1 MSNPVTIKLD
11 PITRIEGH
19 LSVETVVDDGV
30 VKEAKVSG
38 TLFRGFETMMVGHSP
53 LDVIQFAQRFCGV
66 CPTAHAI
73 ASAQALDAAFGITPT
88 ENGRVIRN
96 LVGGA
101 NWIQSHLLHFYTLSA
116 LDYFPGPY
124 SPPFIPRFEGDY
136 RLPKAL
142 NEELLNHYILALS
155 MRLKA
160 HELSAVF
167 SGKMP
172 HSASIVPG
180 GVTIQPTVD
189 KITTFLWRLREL
201 RDFIDNYY
209 LPDVIAVARVY
220 QDCLE
225 QGRGCD
231 HLLTYGS
238 YDLSSERDV
247 TERRRLLRMGRYA
260 AGELLEFDPG
270 EITEEVRHSW
280 YTDAGPMPP
289 NLGRT
294 VPVPGKKGAYSW
306 VKAPRYQGEVYEV
319 GPTARVLCTAI
330 SGESPAMTTV
340 ANRVL
345 SEVDVGLDS
354 LHSTMGRHLA
364 RAIETKF
371 VADAMSEWIL
381 EFQIGEPVC
390 AEFEVPDRGSG
401 FGLWCAPRG
410 ALGHWIDIEEGKVA
424 RYQAIVPTTW
434 NCSPRDAKGQPGPLE
449 LALAGIPVRDT
460 ENPIEILRVVHS
472 YDPCVACAIH
482 VVDVRGNT
490 KAVVRAV

>member
-1 MSNPVTIKLD
+1 MTKTININLD

-19 LSVETVVDDGV
+19 MAVKTVVDSGQV
-30 VKEAKVSG
+30 REASVSA
-38 TLFRGFETMMVGHSP
+38 TLFRGFETIMQGHSP

-73 ASAQALDAAFGITPT
+73 ASAQALDDAFGIIPT

-101 NWIQSHLLHFYTLSA
+101 NWIQSHLLHFYALSS

-136 RLPKAL
+136 RLPRAL
-142 NEELLNHYILALS
+142 NDQLLNHYVQALS

-189 KITTFLWRLREL
+189 KITTFHWRLKEL
-201 RDFIDNYY
+201 RDFIDSVY
-209 LPDVIAVARVY
+209 LPDVIEIARVY
-220 QDCLE
+220 RDCLE
-225 QGRGCD
+225 SGTGPKN
-231 HLLTYGS
+231 LLTYGS
-238 YDLSSERDV
+238 YDLSVEPDV
-247 TERRRLLRMGRYA
+247 TRRKRLLKMGRYVD
-260 AGELLEFDPG
+260 GQLLSLDP
-270 EITEEVRHSW
+270 EKITEEVRHSW
-280 YTDAGPMPP
+280 YTDAGPTRPDE
-289 NLGRT
+289 GRT
-294 VPVPGKKGAYSW
+294 VPVPGKRGAYSW
-306 VKAPRYQGEVYEV
+306 IKSPRYDGEVYEV

-330 SGESPAMTTV
+330 SGESPAMTAVT
-340 ANRVL
+340 NQVL
-345 SEVDVGLDS
+345 TKADAS
-354 LHSTMGRHLA
+354 LESLRSTMGRHLA

-371 VADAMSEWIL
+371 VADAMSKWIMQFKL
-381 EFQIGEPVC
+381 GEPVC
-390 AEFEVPDRGSG
+390 AEFEVPKKASG
-401 FGLWCAPRG
+401 MGLWCAPRG
-410 ALGHWIDIEEGKVA
+410 ALGHWIDIEDGKVN

-434 NCSPRDAKGQPGPLE
+434 NCSPRDNKDQPGPLE
-449 LALAGIPVRDT
+449 QALVGIRVKSS

-472 YDPCVACAIH
+472 YDPCVACAVH
-482 VVDVRGNT
+482 VVDAKGNSRS
-490 KAVVRAV
+490 AFRAV

>member
-1 MSNPVTIKLD
+1 MSKSTTIKLD

-19 LSVETVVDDGV
+19 LGIEAVVDDGV
-30 VKEAKVSG
+30 VKEAHVSG
-38 TLFRGFETMMVGHSP
+38 TLFRGFEVIMQGHSP

-73 ASAQALDAAFGITPT
+73 ASAQALDHAFGIVPTP
-88 ENGRVIRN
+88 NGRVIRN

-124 SPPFIPRFEGDY
+124 TPPFAPRFEGDY

-142 NEELLNHYILALS
+142 NDDLLSHYILALS
-155 MRLKA
+155 MRMKA

-189 KITTFLWRLREL
+189 KVTTFLWRLREL

-220 QDCLE
+220 RDCLE
-225 QGRGCD
+225 QGVGS
-231 HLLTYGS
+231 HKLLTCGS
-238 YDLSSERDV
+238 YDLSSEPDV
-247 TERRRLLRMGRYA
+247 MQRRRLLHMGRYVD
-260 AGELLEFDPG
+260 GRLEPLEVDK
-270 EITEEVRHSW
+270 ITEEVRHSW
-280 YTDAGPMPP
+280 YSDTGPTAPSAGST
-289 NLGRT
+289 L
-294 VPVPGKKGAYSW
+294 PVPGKRGAYSW
-306 VKAPRYQGEVYEV
+306 VKSPRYEGDVYEV
-319 GPTARVLCTAI
+319 GPTARVLCTALA
-330 SGESPAMTTV
+330 GDAPALTKV
-340 ANRVL
+340 ANDVL
-345 SEVDVGLDS
+345 AQADADLGALQ
-354 LHSTMGRHLA
+354 STMGRHLA

-381 EFQIGEPVC
+381 EFKLGEPVC
-390 AEFEVPDRGSG
+390 AEFEIPEQATG

-410 ALGHWIDIEEGKVA
+410 ALGHWIEIRDSKVH

-434 NCSPRDAKGQPGPLE
+434 NCSPRDERGQPGPLE
-449 LALAGIPVRDT
+449 RALEGIAVRDT
-460 ENPIEILRVVHS
+460 ENPIELLRVVHS

-482 VVDVRGNT
+482 VVDARGNT
-490 KAVVRAV
+490 KLRFQA

>member
-1 MSNPVTIKLD
+1 MTTPVTIKLD

-30 VKEAKVSG
+30 VKEANVSG
-38 TLFRGFETMMVGHSP
+38 TLFRGFETIIKGHSP

-73 ASAQALDAAFGITPT
+73 ASAQALDQAFGIIPT

-142 NEELLNHYILALS
+142 NEDLLNHYILALS

-180 GVTIQPTVD
+180 GVTIRPTVD
-189 KITTFLWRLREL
+189 KVTTFLWRLREL

-209 LPDVIAVARVY
+209 LPDVIAVAKVY
-220 QDCLE
+220 RDCLE
-225 QGRGCD
+225 QGIGSER
-231 HLLTYGS
+231 LLTYGS
-238 YDLSSERDV
+238 YDLSSEPDV
-247 TERRRLLRMGRYA
+247 RKRRRLLRMGRYVS
-260 AGELLEFDPG
+260 GRLEELDVDK
-270 EITEEVRHSW
+270 ITEEVRHSW
-280 YTDAGPMPP
+280 YTDSGPTPP
-289 NLGRT
+289 REGRT
-294 VPVPGKKGAYSW
+294 VPAPGKKGAYSW
-306 VKAPRYQGEVYEV
+306 VKSPRYEGQVYEV

-330 SGESPAMTTV
+330 SGEAPAMTTV
-340 ANRVL
+340 ANQVL
-345 SEVDVGLDS
+345 SEADAS
-354 LHSTMGRHLA
+354 LGALQSTMGRHLA

-371 VADAMSEWIL
+371 VADAMSRWIL
-381 EFQIGEPVC
+381 EFKLGEPVC
-390 AEFEVPDRGSG
+390 ADFSVPQQSSG

-410 ALGHWIDIEEGKVA
+410 ALGHWIDIKDGKVH

-434 NCSPRDAKGQPGPLE
+434 NCSPRDDRDQPGPLE
-449 LALAGIPVRDT
+449 QALEGIRVKDT
-460 ENPIEILRVVHS
+460 DNPIEILRVVHS

-482 VVDVRGNT
+482 VVDARGNT
-490 KAVVRAV
+490 KAEFPAW

>member
-1 MSNPVTIKLD
+1 MAQPVSIKLD

-19 LSVETVVDDGV
+19 LSVETVVDDGF
-30 VKEAKVSG
+30 VKEAKVCG
-38 TLFRGFETMMVGHSP
+38 TLFRGFETMIQGHSP

-73 ASAQALDAAFGITPT
+73 ASAQALDSAFGITPT

-136 RLPKAL
+136 RLPKAI
-142 NEELLNHYILALS
+142 NDELLSHYIMALE

-180 GVTIQPTVD
+180 GVTVRPTVD

-201 RDFIDNYY
+201 REFIDNVY

-220 QDCLE
+220 QDGLE
-225 QGRGCD
+225 LGKGCD
-231 HLLTYGS
+231 KLLTYGS
-238 YDLSSERDV
+238 YDLSSEADV
-247 TERRRLLRMGRYA
+247 TKRRRLLQMGRYVD
-260 AGELLEFDPG
+260 GHLSDFDPKR
-270 EITEEVRHSW
+270 ITEEARHSW
-280 YTDAGPMPP
+280 YTDAGPTPP
-289 NLGRT
+289 SEGQT
-294 VPVPGKKGAYSW
+294 VPVPGKSKAYSW
-306 VKAPRYQGEVYEV
+306 VKAPRYDGDVYEV
-319 GPTARVLCTAI
+319 GPSARVICTAI
-330 SGESPAMTTV
+330 SGESPAMTAV
-340 ANRVL
+340 ANGVL
-345 SEVDVGLDS
+345 SQVNVGLDA
-354 LHSTMGRHLA
+354 LHSTLGRHLA

-371 VADAMSEWIL
+371 VADAMSDWIL
-381 EFQIGEPVC
+381 EFQLGEPVC
-390 AEFEVPDRGSG
+390 ARFELPDRASG

-410 ALGHWIDIEEGKVA
+410 ALGHWLDIEEGKVA

-434 NCSPRDAKGQPGPLE
+434 NCSPRDAREQPGPLE
-449 LALAGIPVRDT
+449 AALEGIPVRDPD
-460 ENPIEILRVVHS
+460 NPIEILRVVHS

-482 VVDVRGNT
+482 VVDARRNPR
-490 KAVVRAV
+490 ARFRAV

>member
-1 MSNPVTIKLD
+1 MTTQTIRLD

-19 LSVETVVDDGV
+19 LAVETLVDSGI

-38 TLFRGFETMMVGHSP
+38 TLFRGLETIMRGHSP

-73 ASAQALDAAFGITPT
+73 ASAQALDHAFGIMPT
-88 ENGRVIRN
+88 DNGRVIRN

-101 NWIQSHLLHFYTLSA
+101 NWIQSHLLHFYALSA
-116 LDYFPGPY
+116 LDYFPGPF

-142 NEELLNHYILALS
+142 NQELLSHYILALS

-201 RDFIDNYY
+201 RDFIDNTY

-220 QDCLE
+220 RDGLE
-225 QGRGCD
+225 QGRGPSK
-231 HLLTYGS
+231 LLTYGS
-238 YDLSSERDV
+238 YDLSSETDV
-247 TERRRLLRMGRYA
+247 TKRRRLLRMGRYVD
-260 AGELLEFDPG
+260 GHLD
-270 EITEEVRHSW
+270 EIQTEKIAEHVRHSW
-280 YTDAGPMPP
+280 YTDAGPAHPSK
-289 NLGRT
+289 GST
-294 VPVPGKKGAYSW
+294 VPLPGKEGAYSW
-306 VKAPRYQGEVYEV
+306 IKAPRYEGDVYEV

-330 SGESPAMTTV
+330 SGESPAMTEIT
-340 ANRVL
+340 NRVL
-345 SEVDVGLDS
+345 SEVNADLS
-354 LHSTMGRHLA
+354 ALRTTIGRHLA

-371 VADAMSEWIL
+371 VADAMSRWIL
-381 EFQIGEPVC
+381 EFKLGEPVC
-390 AEFEVPDRGSG
+390 ADFKIPEQASG

-410 ALGHWIDIEEGKVA
+410 ALGHWLEIEDGVVSH
-424 RYQAIVPTTW
+424 YQAIVPTTW
-434 NCSPRDAKGQPGPLE
+434 NCSPRDDRGQPGPLE
-449 LALAGIPVRDT
+449 VALEGLPVRDSD
-460 ENPIEILRVVHS
+460 NPIEILRVVHS
-472 YDPCVACAIH
+472 FDPCVACAIH
-482 VVDVRGNT
+482 VVDARGNS
-490 KAVVRAV
+490 KSSFRAC

>member
-1 MSNPVTIKLD
+1 MSEPVTIKLD
-11 PITRIEGH
+11 PVTRIEGH
-19 LSVETVVDDGV
+19 LSVETTVDDGV
-30 VKEAKVSG
+30 VKDARVSG
-38 TLFRGFETMMVGHSP
+38 TLYRGFETMIQGHSP

-66 CPTAHAI
+66 CPTAHGI
-73 ASAQALDAAFGITPT
+73 ASAQALDHAFGIVPT

-124 SPPFIPRFEGDY
+124 SPPFTPRFEGDY

-142 NEELLNHYILALS
+142 NDDLLAHYIMALS

-220 QDCLE
+220 RDGLE
-225 QGRGCD
+225 LGRGPER
-231 HLLTYGS
+231 LLTYGS
-238 YDLSSERDV
+238 YDLSSEADV
-247 TERRRLLRMGRYA
+247 TKRKRLLRMGRYVE
-260 AGELLEFDPG
+260 GRLHDFDPE

-280 YTDAGPMPP
+280 YTDAGPTHPGE
-289 NLGRT
+289 GRT
-294 VPVPGKKGAYSW
+294 VPVPDKKGAYSW
-306 VKAPRYQGEVYEV
+306 VKSPRYGGEVYEV
-319 GPTARVLCTAI
+319 GPTARVICTAI
-330 SGESPAMTTV
+330 SGEAPAMTAV
-340 ANRVL
+340 ANQVL
-345 SEVDVGLDS
+345 SEVNADLGS
-354 LHSTMGRHLA
+354 LHSTIGRHLA

-371 VADAMSEWIL
+371 VADAMSKWIL
-381 EFQIGEPVC
+381 EFKLGEPVC
-390 AEFEVPDRGSG
+390 ADFKVPERASG
-401 FGLWCAPRG
+401 YGLWCAPRG

-434 NCSPRDAKGQPGPLE
+434 NCSPRDDRDQPGPLE
-449 LALAGIPVRDT
+449 VALTGIPVKDSD
-460 ENPIEILRVVHS
+460 NPIEVLRVVHS

-482 VVDVRGNT
+482 VVDARGNT
-490 KAVVRAV
+490 KNLVEV

>member
-1 MSNPVTIKLD
+1 MSVPVTIKLD

-19 LSVETVVDDGV
+19 LSVETTVDDGV
-30 VKEAKVSG
+30 VKEAHVSG
-38 TLFRGFETMMVGHSP
+38 TLYRGFETMLQGHSP

-66 CPTAHAI
+66 CPTAHGI
-73 ASAQALDAAFGITPT
+73 ASAQALDSAFGIVPT

-124 SPPFIPRFEGDY
+124 SPPFSPRFEGDY

-142 NEELLNHYILALS
+142 NDDLLNHYITALS
-155 MRLKA
+155 MRLEA

-220 QDCLE
+220 QDGLE
-225 QGRGCD
+225 LGRGCD
-231 HLLTYGS
+231 NLLTYGS
-238 YDLSSERDV
+238 YDLSSEPDV
-247 TERRRLLRMGRYA
+247 TKRKRLLRMGRYT
-260 AGELLEFDPG
+260 GGQLHDFDP
-270 EITEEVRHSW
+270 EQIAEEVRHSW
-280 YTDAGPMPP
+280 YTDAGPTHPDK
-289 NLGRT
+289 GRT
-294 VPVPGKKGAYSW
+294 VPIPGKDGAYSW
-306 VKAPRYQGEVYEV
+306 VKAPRYGGEVYEV
-319 GPTARVLCTAI
+319 GPTARVICTAI
-330 SGESPAMTTV
+330 SGEAPAMTAV
-340 ANRVL
+340 ANQVL
-345 SEVDVGLDS
+345 SEVNGGLDS

-371 VADAMSEWIL
+371 VADAMSQWML
-381 EFQIGEPVC
+381 EFKLGDPVC
-390 AEFEVPDRGSG
+390 AEFRVPDRASG
-401 FGLWCAPRG
+401 YGLWCAPRG

-434 NCSPRDAKGQPGPLE
+434 NCSPRDDQDRPGPLE
-449 LALAGIPVRDT
+449 VALAGIPVRDT
-460 ENPIEILRVVHS
+460 DNPIEILRVVHS

-482 VVDVRGNT
+482 VVDGRGNS
-490 KAVVRAV
+490 KARIRAV

>member
-1 MSNPVTIKLD
+1 MPAPVTIRLD

-30 VKEAKVSG
+30 VKEARVAG
-38 TLFRGFETMMVGHSP
+38 TLFRGFETMMIGHSP
-53 LDVIQFAQRFCGV
+53 LDVIQYAQRFCGV

-73 ASAQALDAAFGITPT
+73 ASAQALDAAMGIVPT

-124 SPPFIPRFEGDY
+124 TPPFIPRFEGDY
-136 RLPKAL
+136 RLPRAL
-142 NEELLNHYILALS
+142 NEDLLNHYILALS

-172 HSASIVPG
+172 HSSSIVPG

-189 KITTFLWRLREL
+189 KVTTFLWRLREL

-220 QDCLE
+220 QDGLE
-225 QGRGCD
+225 QGRGPER
-231 HLLTYGS
+231 LLTYGS
-238 YDLSSERDV
+238 YDLSLEPDV
-247 TERRRLLRMGRYA
+247 TKRDRLLRMGRLVN
-260 AGELLEFDPG
+260 GQPQDFDPAK
-270 EITEEVRHSW
+270 ITEEVKSSW
-280 YTDAGPMPP
+280 YTDSGPRAPTE
-289 NLGRT
+289 GRT
-294 VPVPGKKGAYSW
+294 VPMRGKSGAYSW
-306 VKAPRYQGEVYEV
+306 VKSPRYDGEVYEV
-319 GPTARVLCTAI
+319 GPTARVLCTAL
-330 SGESPAMTTV
+330 SGESPDMTRITDQ
-340 ANRVL
+340 VL
-345 SEVDVGLDS
+345 TELHAGPEVF
-354 LHSTMGRHLA
+354 HSTIGRHLA

-371 VADAMSEWIL
+371 VADAMSRWIM
-381 EFQIGEPVC
+381 EFKLGESVC
-390 AEFEVPDRGSG
+390 ADFTIPDRASG
-401 FGLWCAPRG
+401 MGLWCAPRG
-410 ALGHWIDIEEGKVA
+410 ALGHWIDIEDGKVS

-434 NCSPRDAKGQPGPLE
+434 NCSPRDDRGQPGPLE
-449 LALAGIPVRDT
+449 QALEGITVRD
-460 ENPIEILRVVHS
+460 EDNPIEILRVVHS

-482 VVDVRGNT
+482 MLDARGNERS
-490 KAVVRAV
+490 AFRAC

>member
-1 MSNPVTIKLD
+1 MTKTTIKLD
-11 PITRIEGH
+11 PVTRIEGH
-19 LSVETVVDDGV
+19 LSVETTVDDGV
-30 VKEAKVSG
+30 VKEAQVSA
-38 TLFRGFETMMVGHSP
+38 TLYRGFEQIMVGHSP

-73 ASAQALDAAFGITPT
+73 ASAQALDDAFGIVPT

-96 LVGGA
+96 LVGGS

-124 SPPFIPRFEGDY
+124 TPPFTPRFEGDY

-142 NEELLNHYILALS
+142 NDELLSHYIQALS
-155 MRLKA
+155 MRVKA

-180 GVTIQPTVD
+180 GVTVNPSVD

-225 QGRGCD
+225 QGKGSDRF
-231 HLLTYGS
+231 LTCGS
-238 YDLSSERDV
+238 YDLSSETEV
-247 TERRRLLRMGRYA
+247 TRRRRLLRMGRYVD
-260 AGELLEFDPG
+260 GRLEDFDPAK
-270 EITEEVRHSW
+270 ITEEVRHSW
-280 YTDAGPMPP
+280 YTDTGPTRPSEGSTVPMP
-289 NLGRT
+289 
-294 VPVPGKKGAYSW
+294 GKRGAYSW
-306 VKAPRYQGEVYEV
+306 VKAPRYEGQVYEV
-319 GPTARVLCTAI
+319 GPTARVLCTAT
-330 SGESPAMTTV
+330 SGEAPAMTAVT
-340 ANRVL
+340 NQVL
-345 SEVDVGLDS
+345 SEVRVGIDRLN
-354 LHSTMGRHLA
+354 STMGRHLA

-371 VADAMSEWIL
+371 VADAMSDWIL
-381 EFQIGEPVC
+381 EFKLGEPVC
-390 AEFEVPDRGSG
+390 AEFSIPDQASG

-410 ALGHWIDIEEGKVA
+410 ALGHWIEIRDAKVH

-434 NCSPRDAKGQPGPLE
+434 NCSPRDDRGQPGPLE
-449 LALAGIPVRDT
+449 AALEGLEVKDAD
-460 ENPIEILRVVHS
+460 NPIEVLRVVHS
-472 YDPCVACAIH
+472 YDPCVACAVH
-482 VVDVRGNT
+482 VVDAKGNT
-490 KAVVRAV
+490 RARYEAP

>member
-1 MSNPVTIKLD
+1 MSTTTIKLD

-19 LSVETVVDDGV
+19 LAVETVVDDGV
-30 VKEAKVSG
+30 VKEAHVAG
-38 TLFRGFETMMVGHSP
+38 TLFRGFEAIIQGHSP

-73 ASAQALDAAFGITPT
+73 ASAQALDSAFGIVPT

-101 NWIQSHLLHFYTLSA
+101 NWIQSHLLHFYTLSS

-142 NEELLNHYILALS
+142 NEQLLDHYILALQ

-189 KITTFLWRLREL
+189 RVTTFLWRLREL
-201 RDFIDNYY
+201 RNFIDNYY
-209 LPDVIAVARVY
+209 LPDVIEIARVY
-220 QDCLE
+220 QDGLE
-225 QGRGCD
+225 TGIGPSK
-231 HLLTYGS
+231 LLTYGS
-238 YDLSSERDV
+238 YDLSTEPDV
-247 TERRRLLRMGRYA
+247 TQRRRLLGMGRLVD
-260 AGELLEFDPG
+260 GRLEDFDPAR
-270 EITEEVRHSW
+270 ITEEVRHSW
-280 YTDAGPMPP
+280 YTDSGPQRPGDAITVPMPAK
-289 NLGRT
+289 T
-294 VPVPGKKGAYSW
+294 GAYSW
-306 VKAPRYQGEVYEV
+306 VKAPRYEGEVYEV
-319 GPTARVLCTAI
+319 GPTARVLCTAL
-330 SGESPAMTTV
+330 SGENPAMTEVT
-340 ANRVL
+340 NQVL
-345 SEVDVGLDS
+345 SEVRVAPDVLR
-354 LHSTMGRHLA
+354 STLGRHIA

-371 VADAMSEWIL
+371 VADAMHDWVM
-381 EFQIGEPVC
+381 EFRIGEPVC
-390 AEFEVPDRGSG
+390 AEFTLPDRAEGM
-401 FGLWCAPRG
+401 GLWCAPRG
-410 ALGHWIDIEEGKVA
+410 ALGHWIGIEDGKVS

-434 NCSPRDAKGQPGPLE
+434 NCSPRDDRGQPGPLE
-449 LALAGIPVRDT
+449 QALEGLRVRDE

-482 VVDVRGNT
+482 VLDARGNERSRF
-490 KAVVRAV
+490 RAT

>member
-1 MSNPVTIKLD
+1 MPAPVTIRLD

-19 LSVETVVDDGV
+19 LSVESVVDEGE
-30 VKEAKVSG
+30 VKEAHVSG
-38 TLFRGFETMMVGHSP
+38 TLFRGFENMILGHSP

-73 ASAQALDAAFGITPT
+73 ASAQALDMALGIVPT

-124 SPPFIPRFEGDY
+124 TPPFIPRFEGDY

-142 NEELLNHYILALS
+142 NDDLLNHYILALS

-189 KITTFLWRLREL
+189 KVTTFLWRLREL

-220 QDCLE
+220 QDMLE
-225 QGRGCD
+225 QGRGPD
-231 HLLTYGS
+231 RLLTYGS
-238 YDLSSERDV
+238 YDLNTEADV
-247 TERRRLLRMGRYA
+247 THRRRLLQMGRLVS
-260 AGELLEFDPG
+260 GRVESFDPAK
-270 EITEEVRHSW
+270 ITEEVRNSW
-280 YTDAGPMPP
+280 YTDSGPRSPRE
-289 NLGRT
+289 GRT
-294 VPVPGKKGAYSW
+294 VPMTGKSGAYSW
-306 VKAPRYQGEVYEV
+306 VKAPRYEGEVYEV
-319 GPTARVLCTAI
+319 GPTARVLCTAL
-330 SGESPAMTTV
+330 SGESPAMTAITDH
-340 ANRVL
+340 VL
-345 SEVDVGLDS
+345 SELRAVPEVF
-354 LHSTMGRHLA
+354 HSTMGRHLA

-371 VADAMSEWIL
+371 VADAMSEWIM
-381 EFQIGEPVC
+381 EFRLGEPVC
-390 AEFEVPDRGSG
+390 ADFKIPDQASG
-401 FGLWCAPRG
+401 MGLWCAPRG
-410 ALGHWIDIEEGKVA
+410 ALGHWLDIEEGKVS

-434 NCSPRDAKGQPGPLE
+434 NCSPRDDQGTPGPLE
-449 LALAGIPVRDT
+449 QALVGTPVKDT
-460 ENPIEILRVVHS
+460 DNPIEVLRVVHS
-472 YDPCVACAIH
+472 FDPCVACAIH
-482 VVDVRGNT
+482 VLDARRNERL
-490 KAVVRAV
+490 AFRAC